1 MTTNVLEAITEK
13 YHSLTRSGK
22 KLADYIFA
30 HTTESQYLSIT
41 SLAEN
46 CDVSEATITRFCR
59 ALGYPS
65 YNAFKLA
72 LAQADHV
79 TDLGDPTDCNEPI
92 TSKDS
97 TDTMCRK
104 VHAAN
109 IAALN
114 ETLELLDEGSLMS
127 ASRLLASSEKVYC
140 FGHGGSS
147 IMAMEAWARFSTA
160 ASNFIHITDSHM
172 QAMAIALATP
182 KDAILFFSYSGSTKD
197 MEDIFRFS
205 TAASN
210 FIHITDSHMQAMAIA
225 LATPK
230 DAILFFSYSGS
241 TKDME
246 DIFNVAQER
255 KVPIILITHFPKS
268 RAAEF
273 AQIILQCGYNESPL
287 QSGSISA
294 KVGQLFLIDCLFY
307 GFCRQNPEL
316 RAAARSSTAKAIA
329 NKLL

>member
-114 ETLELLDEGSLMS
+114 ETLELLDEESLMN

-147 IMAMEAWARFSTA
+147 IMAMEAWA
-160 ASNFIHITDSHM
+160 
-172 QAMAIALATP
+172 
-182 KDAILFFSYSGSTKD
+182 
-197 MEDIFRFS
+197 RFS